1 KLEDHLRN
9 AARELGLD
17 LVRNDN
23 DVEITALEETEG
35 ENSEPPSSEALRTIA
50 QAVEDF
56 EQKLATVQDE
66 ADQELRSGMS
76 ELFADAV
83 KACLARV
90 RKRFDGR
97 SDIVGFLGE
106 VEAVVTRQ
114 LRLLVDE
121 PKGEESP
128 TLRRGIVVPTLLTE
142 HKPGSGAPVVE
153 VTYPTLSALF

>member
-1 KLEDHLRN
+1 RLEDHLRN

-23 DVEITALEETEG
+23 EVEITALEETEG
-35 ENSEPPSSEALRTIA
+35 ETTEPPSSEALRTIA

-66 ADQELRSGMS
+66 ADQELRSVMKQ
-76 ELFADAV
+76 LLADAV
-83 KACLARV
+83 KGCFAPV

-97 SDIVGFLGE
+97 SDIAAFLAE
-106 VEAVVTRQ
+106 VETVVTRQ

-121 PKGEESP
+121 PKGEEAP
-128 TLRRGIVVPTLLTE
+128 TLR
-142 HKPGSGAPVVE
+142 
-153 VTYPTLSALF
+153 